1 MDELVTERVDALAI
15 LRLNR
20 PARMNALSDGILR
33 GLEEGIPQLLAD
45 PQIRAILITG
55 TGRAFCAGGDVS
67 SMRGAVDAGA
77 TLSGMR
83 ACHGWLKALRAA
95 DKLVITAINGVAAG
109 GGFGL
114 AMLGDLIVASEDAY
128 FKAAFSSLGAAAD
141 YALAF
146 TLPLAVGTVR
156 AADILL
162 TDRRVSAQEAL
173 QMGLISRVF
182 PAHQFEANALQFARD
197 MSQASR
203 GAQLTKRLLHR
214 ERLQA
219 LSAHLETEAQTQL
232 EAFRSDDFAEG
243 VAAFG
248 ERRPPRFRG
257 T

>member
-20 PARMNALSDGILR
+20 PAQMNALSHGILR
-33 GLEEGIPQLLAD
+33 GLETSIPQLLAD

-67 SMRGAVDAGA
+67 SMRGAFDAGA

-83 ACHGWLKALRAA
+83 AYHGWLTALRAT
-95 DKLVITAINGVAAG
+95 DKLVITAVNGVAAG

-114 AMLGDLIVASEDAY
+114 AMLGDLVVASEDAY

-173 QMGLISRVF
+173 QMGLISRIF
-182 PAHQFEANALQFARD
+182 AADQFAASALQFARD
-197 MSQASR
+197 MSHASR
-203 GAQLTKRLLHR
+203 GARLTKGLLHR

-219 LSAHLETEAQTQL
+219 LSAYLEAEAQTQL
-232 EAFRSDDFAEG
+232 EAFRSYDFAEG